1 MSPPIGLIDVHS
13 HHYPDAYMDACR
25 RPDSGF
31 THYYRDDG
39 RLIVLQDGAVGL
51 AVPQPLP
58 PLEHRIG
65 MMDEAGVDV
74 QVLSVSAPNVF
85 RFPEA
90 LRIPLTHHL
99 NDEFSELAAGAGGR
113 LRVFASLPLPAVD
126 AALEELDRALA
137 LPYVAGIVVCS
148 NIDRVNLDDERFSP
162 VWEELSRREATVF
175 CHPTVACCTDGLREY
190 AMSLAMGFMADTMFA
205 VGRLA
210 YAGTFDR
217 FPGIRW
223 IFTHLGGTIPFV
235 LPRYD
240 NYYRQFP
247 ECRENITRPP
257 SEIMGGLYYD
267 TVTMHTPALRCAVDT
282 LGPERL
288 VFGSDYPHVPGGID
302 RFVTVLNS
310 VSLSTDE
317 LAMIGR
323 RTAAGLIGLE
333 EPRAVPVGEP

>member
-1 MSPPIGLIDVHS
+1 MHS
-13 HHYPDAYMDACR
+13 HHYPDSYLDACR

-39 RLIVLQDGAVGL
+39 RLVVLQDGGVAL

-58 PLEHRIG
+58 PLEHRIDL
-65 MMDEAGVDV
+65 MDQAGVDV

-85 RFPEA
+85 RFSEDV
-90 LRIPLTHHL
+90 RIPLTRDL
-99 NDEFSELAAGAGGR
+99 NDEYSDLAAGSDGR
-113 LRVFASLPLPAVD
+113 LRIFISLPLPAID
-126 AALEELDRALA
+126 AALEEFDRALA
-137 LPYVAGIVVCS
+137 LPYVVGVVVCS
-148 NIDRVNLDDERFSP
+148 NIDRINLDDERFSP
-162 VWEELSRREATVF
+162 IWEELSRRRATVF

-240 NYYRQFP
+240 NYYKQFP
-247 ECRENITRPP
+247 ECRENLER
-257 SEIMGGLYYD
+257 
-267 TVTMHTPALRCAVDT
+267 PAL
-282 LGPERL
+282 
-288 VFGSDYPHVPGGID
+288 GGH
-302 RFVTVLNS
+302 R
-310 VSLSTDE
+310 
-317 LAMIGR
+317 
-323 RTAAGLIGLE
+323 
-333 EPRAVPVGEP
+333 RAVLRHGDHARSRASVRARHVRTGAARVRLRLPARAWRHRSVRDGSQLRRAVGRSTGADRSR

>member
-1 MSPPIGLIDVHS
+1 MSTLPGLIDVHS
-13 HHYPDAYMDACR
+13 HHYPDAYLDACR

-90 LRIPLTHHL
+90 LRIPLTRDL
-99 NDEFSELAAGAGGR
+99 NDEFSALADGAGGR
-113 LRVFASLPLPAVD
+113 LKVFASLPLPAVD
-126 AALEELDRALA
+126 AALEELGRALD
-137 LPYVAGIVVCS
+137 LPHVVGVAVCS

-162 VWEELSRREATVF
+162 VWEELSRRRATVF

-217 FPGIRW
+217 YPGIRW

-247 ECRENITRPP
+247 ECREHITRAP
-257 SEIMGGLYYD
+257 SEILRELYYD
-267 TVTMHTPALRCAVDT
+267 TCTMHAPALRCAVDT

-288 VFGSDYPHVPGGID
+288 LFGSDYPHVPGGID
-302 RFVTVLNS
+302 RFVTVLHS
-310 VSLSTDE
+310 IGLSPDE
-317 LAMIGR
+317 LATIGR
-323 RTAAGLIGLE
+323 RTAAGLLGLD
-333 EPRAVPVGEP
+333 EPQTVTAAEP

>member
-1 MSPPIGLIDVHS
+1 MSRPAGLIDVHS
-13 HHYPDAYMDACR
+13 HHYPDAYLDACR

-65 MMDEAGVDV
+65 MMDDAGVEV

-85 RFPEA
+85 RFPA
-90 LRIPLTHHL
+90 PLRIPLTRDL
-99 NDEFSELAAGAGGR
+99 NDELSELAASSGGR
-113 LRVFASLPLPAVD
+113 LLAFASLPLPAVD
-126 AALEELDRALA
+126 AALAELDRALA
-137 LPYVAGIVVCS
+137 LPHVAGVTVCS

-162 VWEELSRREATVF
+162 LWEELSRRGTTVF

-217 FPGIRW
+217 YPGINW

-240 NYYRQFP
+240 NYHRQFP
-247 ECRENITRPP
+247 ECREHIDRPP
-257 SEIMGGLYYD
+257 SEIMRGLYYD
-267 TVTMHTPALRCAVDT
+267 TCTMHAPALRCALDT

-288 VFGSDYPHVPGGID
+288 LFGSDYPHVPGGID
-302 RFVTVLNS
+302 RFVSVLGS
-310 VSLSTDE
+310 VGLSEEE
-317 LAMIGR
+317 LALIGR
-323 RTAAGLIGLE
+323 RTAAGLVGLE
-333 EPRAVPVGEP
+333 ASRAVPVGEP

>member
-1 MSPPIGLIDVHS
+1 MTGLIDVHS
-13 HHYPDAYMDACR
+13 HHYPDSYMDACR

-31 THYYRDDG
+31 THYYRNDG
-39 RLIVLQDGAVGL
+39 RLIVLQDGGVAL

-65 MMDEAGVDV
+65 MMDEAGVEV

-85 RFPEA
+85 RFPESI
-90 LRIPLTHHL
+90 RIPLTRDV
-99 NDEFSELAAGAGGR
+99 NDEFSDLAGRADGR
-113 LRVFASLPLPAVD
+113 LRVFASIPLPSVE

-137 LPYVAGIVVCS
+137 LPNVVGIVVCS
-148 NIDRVNLDDERFSP
+148 NIDGVNLDDERFSP
-162 VWEELSRREATVF
+162 VWEELSRRGTTVF

-190 AMSLAMGFMADTMFA
+190 AMALAMGFMADTMFA
-205 VGRLA
+205 VGRMA

-223 IFTHLGGTIPFV
+223 IFTHLGGAIPFV

-247 ECRENITRPP
+247 ECSEHIDRPP
-257 SEIMGGLYYD
+257 SEIMRGLYYD
-267 TVTMHTPALRCAVDT
+267 TVTMHGPALRCALDT

-310 VSLSTDE
+310 VGLSDEE

-323 RTAAGLIGLE
+323 RTAADLIGIE
-333 EPRAVPVGEP
+333 EPAPAGEA

>member
-1 MSPPIGLIDVHS
+1 MIGLIDVHS
-13 HHYPDAYMDACR
+13 HHYPDSYLDACR
-25 RPDSGF
+25 REDSGF

-39 RLIVLQDGAVGL
+39 RLVVLQDGAVGL

-58 PLEHRIG
+58 PLEHRIDL
-65 MMDEAGVDV
+65 MDEAGVDV
-74 QVLSVSAPNVF
+74 QIISVSAPNVF
-85 RFPEA
+85 RFPESI
-90 LRIPLTHHL
+90 RIPLTRDL
-99 NDEFSELAAGAGGR
+99 NDEFADLTASSDGR
-113 LRVFASLPLPAVD
+113 LRMFASLPLPSVD

-137 LPYVAGIVVCS
+137 LPNVVGVVVCS
-148 NIDRVNLDDERFSP
+148 NIDRINLDDERFSP
-162 VWEELSRREATVF
+162 VWEELSRRGTTVF

-210 YAGTFDR
+210 YAGTFER

-247 ECRENITRPP
+247 ECRENIERPP
-257 SEIMGGLYYD
+257 SEIMSELYYD
-267 TVTMHTPALRCAVDT
+267 TCTMHAPALRCAVDT

-302 RFVTVLNS
+302 RFVTVLES
-310 VSLSTDE
+310 VGLSEDE
-317 LAMIGR
+317 LEMIGR

-333 EPRAVPVGEP
+333 EPNAVGGR